1 MAKNSKIQKTRSIIL
16 FTIFFCS
23 VACGLLAEASDTLSS
38 STTSLDYLKTK
49 ESVTEEITVQNVVKK
64 VLHNLDEK
72 KDFNFLLIF
81 IIIIFV
87 IMLFLPFFPA
97 IRELYQKK
105 DDKPLFISMDYTK
118 DPRFFDN
125 SFREKLV
132 ANVDQ
137 VGIDRCFRI
146 TISGKEELIEV
157 VEAKN
162 IDNFN
167 FGKYALYLDGDLH
180 MKKGMNFSKEVYVN
194 GTTELQENTKIR
206 ALLSE
211 KDLILGKDCKVIRW
225 IGSEENIFVGSGC
238 NLGVRCTCEKELH
251 IEENCV
257 FKSLY
262 GHPIITDYSVQNEEE
277 LKEIDLDIENSEEE
291 TTEDNLE
298 KPVYETITFRKLK
311 DDKSTISDNS
321 LVMSRNELSLPKNT
335 EFSKDIIVKANLIIG
350 SGSQVKGTIKCYND
364 VTLKEN
370 VEIDADIISDKNII
384 LGSNCRVWGNL
395 FCQGEITIA
404 SGCEIGTEGIVKSV
418 IGKKGIT
425 LEGNVKIHGYVL
437 TEGKGITA

>member
-49 ESVTEEITVQNVVKK
+49 ESVTEEITEQNVVKK

-105 DDKPLFISMDYTK
+105 DDKPLFVSMDYTK

-262 GHPIITDYSVQNEEE
+262 GHPIITDYSVQN
-277 LKEIDLDIENSEEE
+277 
-291 TTEDNLE
+291 
-298 KPVYETITFRKLK
+298 
-311 DDKSTISDNS
+311 
-321 LVMSRNELSLPKNT
+321 
-335 EFSKDIIVKANLIIG
+335 
-350 SGSQVKGTIKCYND
+350 KCYND

-404 SGCEIGTEGIVKSV
+404 PGCEIGTEGIVKSV